1 MKKPRYNL
9 NDIVAFEYYGKRLS
23 GKISV
28 VDAFGTFE
36 QHEEPSYDILVDDES
51 SRTLYKHVRESWIK
65 E

>member
-1 MKKPRYNL
+1 MKKPRYSL
-9 NDIVAFEYYGKRLS
+9 NDVVSFEYYGKRLS